1 MGAGIEPLTRSGIPM
16 AEKISVKASET
27 DSDEIDLGRLLGTLL
42 DHRWLIIGVTA
53 IFTIIGILYA
63 TLATP
68 IYRSDALIQ
77 VEQNTSNSLLK
88 DIASV
93 LPDAKPESAAEI
105 ELIKSRMVVGKTV
118 SDLSLDIVVQ
128 QKYFPIFGK
137 GFSRLMNDEPNKIAV
152 SKLEIPTSWQDEWFE
167 LRVIDDSTYEVDA
180 GNSIKIEG
188 KVGQLVKKDNLS
200 ILVSDIQAE
209 KGTVFRLKKSNVVT
223 AINNILEDL
232 KVADKGKDTGVL
244 SLSYQ
249 GEDSELTNKI
259 LNSISQNYLQQN
271 VERKSEEAGKSLEFL
286 KEQLPHVR
294 SSLDESDNKLNSY
307 RQKNESVDLTLEAK
321 SVLET
326 MVSVE
331 SQLNELTFKE
341 AEISKLYT
349 KEHPAYR
356 ALMEKRK
363 ILEEEREKINKR
375 VGAMPK
381 TQQEILR
388 LTRDVNVGQ
397 EVYMQLLN
405 KQQELSINKAST
417 VGNVRI
423 IDPAA
428 LKIKPVEPKKI
439 VILLLSMISGV
450 VISMSFV
457 ILKTL
462 LHKGIES
469 PEQLEELGINVYASV
484 PLSEWQQK
492 KDRALL
498 GRNKK
503 ANTRSTDLLAVGNPT
518 DLAIEAIRSL
528 RTSLHFAMME
538 AKNNVLMI
546 SGASPAIG
554 KTFISANLGA
564 VIAQSGQRVL
574 IVDSD
579 MRKGYAHEL
588 LGTQSTDG
596 LSDILSGQ
604 CTVAQA
610 VRKTSVENMDFIP
623 RGQVPPNPSELLMH
637 SRFSDFVKW
646 TSENYDLV
654 LLDTPP
660 ILAVTDAAIISRHT
674 GTSLLVAR
682 FEMNTVKEIEVSIRR
697 FEQNG
702 TEIKGVILNAI
713 VKRAASYYGYGNYN
727 YYTYDYK
734 SDK

>member
-1 MGAGIEPLTRSGIPM
+1 M
-16 AEKISVKASET
+16 AEKISVKTSET
-27 DSDEIDLGRLLGTLL
+27 NSDEIDLGRLLGTLL

-63 TLATP
+63 TFATP

-77 VEQNTSNSLLK
+77 VEQNTGNSLLK
-88 DIASV
+88 DISSV

-118 SDLSLDIVVQ
+118 DDLSLDVVVQ
-128 QKYFPIFGK
+128 KKYFPVFGK
-137 GFSRLMNDEPNKIAV
+137 GFARLMEHKPEKIAV
-152 SKLEIPTSWQDEWFE
+152 SRLDVPASWKDEWFE
-167 LRVIDDSTYEVDA
+167 LRIIDANTYEIDVSGA
-180 GNSIKIEG
+180 IKVEG
-188 KVGQLVKKDNLS
+188 KVGQLTNKNNLS
-200 ILVSDIQAE
+200 ILVSDIQADN
-209 KGTVFRLKKSNVVT
+209 GTVFRVKKLNKIT
-223 AINNILEDL
+223 AVNNILEDL
-232 KVADKGKDTGVL
+232 AVADKGKDTGVL
-244 SLSYQ
+244 ALSYQ
-249 GEDSELTNKI
+249 GEDPDLTNKI

-286 KEQLPHVR
+286 KEQLPNVR
-294 SSLDESDNKLNSY
+294 LTLDEADNKLNSY

-321 SVLET
+321 AVLET
-326 MVSVE
+326 MVAVE

-363 ILEEEREKINKR
+363 TLEEERGKINKR

-417 VGNVRI
+417 VGNVRV
-423 IDPAA
+423 IDAAA
-428 LKIKPVEPKKI
+428 LKIKPVKPRKAVIILLAMIAGI
-439 VILLLSMISGV
+439 VISAI
-450 VISMSFV
+450 FV

-462 LHKGIES
+462 LHKGLES

-498 GRNKK
+498 GKGKK
-503 ANTRSTDLLAVGNPT
+503 GNVRSTELLAVGNPA

-554 KTFISANLGA
+554 KTFVSANLGA

-574 IVDSD
+574 IVDCD

-588 LGTQSTDG
+588 MGCQGTDG

-604 CTVAQA
+604 ITTEKSI
-610 VRKTSVENMDFIP
+610 RKTAVENMDFIP
-623 RGQVPPNPSELLMH
+623 RGQIPPNPSELLMH
-637 SRFSDFVKW
+637 SRFSQFIDWATK
-646 TSENYDLV
+646 NYDIV

-660 ILAVTDAAIISRHT
+660 ILAVTDAAVISRHA

-682 FEMNTVKEIEVSIRR
+682 FEVNTLKEIEVSIRR

-702 TEIKGVILNAI
+702 TDIKGVILNAI
-713 VKRAASYYGYGNYN
+713 VKRAASYYSYGNYD
-727 YYTYDYK
+727 YYSYEYK

>member
-1 MGAGIEPLTRSGIPM
+1 M

-27 DSDEIDLGRLLGTLL
+27 STDEIDLGRLLGTLL
-42 DHRWLIIGVTA
+42 DNRWLIIGVTA
-53 IFTIIGILYA
+53 VFTILGILYA
-63 TLATP
+63 TFATP
-68 IYRSDALIQ
+68 IYKADALIQ
-77 VEQNTSNSLLK
+77 VEQSSGNSLLK
-88 DIASV
+88 DISSV

-118 SDLSLDIVVQ
+118 NDLSLDIIAQ
-128 QKYFPIFGK
+128 QKYFPVFGK
-137 GFSRLMNDEPNKIAV
+137 GFARLMGEESGKIAV
-152 SKLEIPTSWQDEWFE
+152 SRLEVPKSWEDETIS
-167 LRVIDDSTYEVDA
+167 LVIIDEQNYAIEAGDA
-180 GNSIKIEG
+180 VTFNG
-188 KVGQLVKKDNLS
+188 KVGKIEKHNGLS
-200 ILVSDIQAE
+200 ILVSDIKAE
-209 KGTVFRLKKSNVVT
+209 KGTVFRLKKLNTIT
-223 AINNILEDL
+223 AINNVLENL
-232 KVADKGKDTGVL
+232 SVADKGKDTGVL
-244 SLSYQ
+244 SLSYE
-249 GEDSELTNKI
+249 GEDPELTNKI

-286 KEQLPHVR
+286 KEQLPNVR
-294 SSLDESDNKLNSY
+294 LTLDEADNKLNSY
-307 RQKNESVDLTLEAK
+307 RQKNESVDLSLEAK
-321 SVLET
+321 AVLDT

-363 ILEEEREKINKR
+363 TLEDERDKINKR

-423 IDPAA
+423 IDASA
-428 LKIKPVEPKKI
+428 LQLKPVKPKKLI
-439 VILLLSMISGV
+439 VVLLMLIIGA
-450 VISMSFV
+450 VISTAFV
-457 ILKTL
+457 VLKTM

-498 GRNKK
+498 GKGKK
-503 ANTRSTDLLAVGNPT
+503 SNTRSTELLAVGNPA

-554 KTFISANLGA
+554 KTFVSANLGA

-574 IVDSD
+574 IVDCD

-588 LGTQSTDG
+588 MGVQGING

-604 CTVAQA
+604 ITTEKSI
-610 VRKTSVENMDFIP
+610 RKTAIENMDFIA
-623 RGQVPPNPSELLMH
+623 RGQIPPNPSELLMH
-637 SRFSDFVKW
+637 SRFSQFIDW
-646 TSENYDLV
+646 ASEYYDIV

-660 ILAVTDAAIISRHT
+660 ILAVTDAAIISRNA

-682 FEMNTVKEIEVSIRR
+682 FEVNTLKEIEVSIRR

-734 SDK
+734 SEKNS

>member
-1 MGAGIEPLTRSGIPM
+1 MT
-16 AEKISVKASET
+16 EKTSAKVSET
-27 DSDEIDLGRLLGTLL
+27 NSDEIDLGRLLGTLL
-42 DHRWLIIGVTA
+42 DNRWLIIGVTA
-53 IFTIIGILYA
+53 VFTVLGIMYA
-63 TLATP
+63 MLATP
-68 IYRSDALIQ
+68 VYKADALIQ
-77 VEQNTSNSLLK
+77 VEQNSGNSLLN
-88 DIASV
+88 DISSM
-93 LPDAKPESAAEI
+93 LPDAKPQSAAEI
-105 ELIKSRMVVGKTV
+105 ELIKSRMVIGKTV
-118 SDLSLDIVVQ
+118 NDLALDINVQ
-128 QKYFPIFGK
+128 QKYFPLVGK
-137 GFSRLMNDEPNKIAV
+137 GIARLAGNEQGKIAV
-152 SKLEIPTSWQDEWFE
+152 SRLDVPTSWQDEM
-167 LRVIDDSTYEVDA
+167 LSLEVLPNQQYTVEA
-180 GNSIKIEG
+180 GDTVKFTGTI
-188 KVGQLVKKDNLS
+188 GQLENYNGITL
-200 ILVSDIQAE
+200 LVSDIVAE
-209 KGTVFRLKKSNVVT
+209 PGTVFRIKKLNQLT
-223 AINNILEDL
+223 AINGLLDNFS
-232 KVADKGKDTGVL
+232 VADKGKDTGVL
-244 SLSYQ
+244 ALSLE
-249 GEDSELTNKI
+249 GEDPVLTAKI
-259 LNSISQNYLQQN
+259 LSGISQNYLQQN

-286 KEQLPHVR
+286 KEQLPNVR
-294 SSLDESDNKLNSY
+294 SSLNEAENKLNQF
-307 RQKNESVDLTLEAK
+307 RQQNESVDLSLEAK
-321 SVLET
+321 AVLDT
-326 MVSVE
+326 TVAVE
-331 SQLNELTFKE
+331 AQLNELTFKE

-349 KEHPAYR
+349 REHPAYR

-363 ILEEEREKINKR
+363 TLEQERDKLNKR
-375 VGAMPK
+375 IGAMPK

-388 LTRDVNVGQ
+388 FTRDVQAGQ

-423 IDPAA
+423 VDNAVIQPS
-428 LKIKPVEPKKI
+428 PVKPKKALI
-439 VILLLSMISGV
+439 VLLAMILGGIASTA
-450 VISMSFV
+450 FV

-498 GRNKK
+498 GNKNKK
-503 ANTRSTDLLAVGNPT
+503 SNTRATDLLAVGNPA

-554 KTFISANLGA
+554 KTFVSANLGA

-574 IVDSD
+574 IVDCD

-588 LGTQSTDG
+588 MGTHGTDG

-604 CTVAQA
+604 CDVTKS
-610 VRKTSVENMDFIP
+610 VRKTAVENMEFIP

-637 SRFSDFVKW
+637 SRFADFVKW
-646 TSENYDLV
+646 AAEHYDLV

-660 ILAVTDAAIISRHT
+660 ILAVTDAAVISRHA

-727 YYTYDYK
+727 HYTYDYNTEK
-734 SDK
+734 

>member
-1 MGAGIEPLTRSGIPM
+1 MT
-16 AEKISVKASET
+16 EKTSVKVSET
-27 DSDEIDLGRLLGTLL
+27 SSDEIDLGRLLGTLL
-42 DHRWLIIGVTA
+42 DNRWLIIGVTA
-53 IFTIIGILYA
+53 VFTVLGIMYA
-63 TLATP
+63 MLATP
-68 IYRSDALIQ
+68 VYKADALIQ
-77 VEQNTSNSLLK
+77 VEQSSGNSLLN
-88 DIASV
+88 DISSM
-93 LPDAKPESAAEI
+93 LPDSKPQSAAEV
-105 ELIKSRMVVGKTV
+105 ELIKSRMVIGKTV
-118 SDLSLDIVVQ
+118 NDLALDISAQ
-128 QKYFPIFGK
+128 QKYFPLVGK
-137 GFSRLMNDEPNKIAV
+137 GIARLAGNEPGKIAV
-152 SKLEIPTSWQDEWFE
+152 SRLDVPESWQDEVLSLE
-167 LRVIDDSTYEVDA
+167 VLPNQQYAVDA
-180 GNSIKIEG
+180 GDAVKFTGS
-188 KVGQLVKKDNLS
+188 VGQLENHNGITL
-200 ILVSDIQAE
+200 LVSDISAE
-209 KGTVFRLKKSNVVT
+209 TGTIFRIQKLNQLT
-223 AINNILEDL
+223 AINGLLDNFS
-232 KVADKGKDTGVL
+232 VADKGKDTGVL
-244 SLSYQ
+244 ALSLE
-249 GEDSELTNKI
+249 GEDPALTTKI
-259 LNSISQNYLQQN
+259 LSSISQNYLQQN

-286 KEQLPHVR
+286 KEQLPNVR
-294 SSLDESDNKLNSY
+294 SSLNDAENKLNQF
-307 RQKNESVDLTLEAK
+307 RQENESVDLSLEAK
-321 SVLET
+321 AVLDT
-326 MVSVE
+326 TVAVE
-331 SQLNELTFKE
+331 AQLNELTFKE

-349 KEHPAYR
+349 REHPAYR
-356 ALMEKRK
+356 ALIEKRK
-363 ILEEEREKINKR
+363 TLEQERDKLNKR

-388 LTRDVNVGQ
+388 LTRDVQAGQ

-423 IDPAA
+423 VDNSVIQPS
-428 LKIKPVEPKKI
+428 PVKPKKMLI
-439 VILLLSMISGV
+439 ILLAMIFGGMASTA
-450 VISMSFV
+450 FV

-498 GRNKK
+498 GNENKK
-503 ANTRSTDLLAVGNPT
+503 GNTRSTDLLAVGNPA

-554 KTFISANLGA
+554 KTFVSANLGA

-574 IVDSD
+574 IVDCD

-588 LGTQSTDG
+588 MGTHGTDG

-604 CTVAQA
+604 CGAEES
-610 VRKTSVENMDFIP
+610 VRKTAVENMDFIP

-637 SRFSDFVKW
+637 TRFAEFLKW
-646 TSENYDLV
+646 AGEHYDLV

-660 ILAVTDAAIISRHT
+660 ILAVTDAAIISRHA

-682 FEMNTVKEIEVSIRR
+682 FEMNTLKEIEVSIRR

-713 VKRAASYYGYGNYN
+713 MKRAASYYGYGNYN
-727 YYTYDYK
+727 YYAYEYK
-734 SDK
+734 SEK

>member
-1 MGAGIEPLTRSGIPM
+1 MT
-16 AEKISVKASET
+16 EKTSVKVSET
-27 DSDEIDLGRLLGTLL
+27 NSDEIDLGRLLGTLL
-42 DHRWLIIGVTA
+42 DNRWLIIGVTA
-53 IFTIIGILYA
+53 VFTVLGIMYA
-63 TLATP
+63 MLATP
-68 IYRSDALIQ
+68 VYKADALIQ
-77 VEQNTSNSLLK
+77 VEQSSGNSLLN
-88 DIASV
+88 DISSM
-93 LPDAKPESAAEI
+93 LPDAKPQSAAEI
-105 ELIKSRMVVGKTV
+105 ELIKSRMVIGKTV
-118 SDLSLDIVVQ
+118 NDLALDISIQ
-128 QKYFPIFGK
+128 QKYFPLVGK
-137 GFSRLMNDEPNKIAV
+137 GIARLAGSEPGKIAV
-152 SKLEIPTSWQDEWFE
+152 SRLDVPASWQDET
-167 LRVIDDSTYEVDA
+167 LSLEVLPNQQYTVEA
-180 GNSIKIEG
+180 GDTVKFTGSI
-188 KVGQLVKKDNLS
+188 GQLENHNGITL
-200 ILVSDIQAE
+200 LVSDIAAE
-209 KGTVFRLKKSNVVT
+209 PGTVFRIQKLNQLT
-223 AINNILEDL
+223 AINDL
-232 KVADKGKDTGVL
+232 LDNFSVADKGKDTGVL
-244 SLSYQ
+244 ALSLE
-249 GEDSELTNKI
+249 GEDAVLTTKI
-259 LNSISQNYLQQN
+259 LSSISQNYLQQN

-286 KEQLPHVR
+286 KEQLPNVR
-294 SSLDESDNKLNSY
+294 NSLNEAENKLNQF
-307 RQKNESVDLTLEAK
+307 RQQNESVDLSLEAK
-321 SVLET
+321 AVLDT
-326 MVSVE
+326 TVAVE
-331 SQLNELTFKE
+331 AQLNELTFKE

-349 KEHPAYR
+349 REHPAYR

-363 ILEEEREKINKR
+363 TLEQERDKLNKR

-388 LTRDVNVGQ
+388 LTRDVQAGQ

-423 IDPAA
+423 VDNAVIQP
-428 LKIKPVEPKKI
+428 KPVKPKKALI
-439 VILLLSMISGV
+439 VLLAMILGGMASTA
-450 VISMSFV
+450 FV

-498 GRNKK
+498 SNKSK
-503 ANTRSTDLLAVGNPT
+503 KGNTRATDLLAVGNPA

-554 KTFISANLGA
+554 KTFVSANLGA

-574 IVDSD
+574 IVDCD

-588 LGTQSTDG
+588 MGTHGTDG
-596 LSDILSGQ
+596 LSDILSAQ
-604 CTVAQA
+604 CSAEKS
-610 VRKTSVENMDFIP
+610 VRKTAVENMDFIP

-637 SRFSDFVKW
+637 SRFAEFLKW
-646 TSENYDLV
+646 AGEHYDLV

-660 ILAVTDAAIISRHT
+660 ILAVTDAAIISRHA

-702 TEIKGVILNAI
+702 TEVKGVILNAI
-713 VKRAASYYGYGNYN
+713 VKRAASYYGYGNYH

-734 SDK
+734 SEK

>member
-1 MGAGIEPLTRSGIPM
+1 MT
-16 AEKISVKASET
+16 EKTSVKVSET
-27 DSDEIDLGRLLGTLL
+27 NSDEIDLGRLLGTLL
-42 DHRWLIIGVTA
+42 DNRWLIIGVTA
-53 IFTIIGILYA
+53 VFTVLGIMYA
-63 TLATP
+63 MLATP
-68 IYRSDALIQ
+68 VYKADALIQ
-77 VEQNTSNSLLK
+77 VEQSSGNSLLN
-88 DIASV
+88 DISSM
-93 LPDAKPESAAEI
+93 LPDAKPQSAAEI
-105 ELIKSRMVVGKTV
+105 ELIKSRMVIGKTV
-118 SDLSLDIVVQ
+118 NDLALDIDVE
-128 QKYFPIFGK
+128 QKYFPLVGK
-137 GFSRLMNDEPNKIAV
+137 GIARLAGNEPGKIAV
-152 SKLEIPTSWQDEWFE
+152 PRLDVPASWQDET
-167 LRVIDDSTYEVDA
+167 LSLEVLPNQQYTVEA
-180 GNSIKIEG
+180 GDTVKFTGSI
-188 KVGQLVKKDNLS
+188 GQLENHNGITL
-200 ILVSDIQAE
+200 LVSDIAAE
-209 KGTVFRLKKSNVVT
+209 PGTVFRIQKLNQLT
-223 AINNILEDL
+223 AINDL
-232 KVADKGKDTGVL
+232 LDNFSVADKGKDTGVL
-244 SLSYQ
+244 ALSLE
-249 GEDSELTNKI
+249 GDDPALTTKI
-259 LNSISQNYLQQN
+259 LSSISQNYLQQN

-286 KEQLPHVR
+286 KEQLPNVR
-294 SSLDESDNKLNSY
+294 SSLNEAENKLNQF
-307 RQKNESVDLTLEAK
+307 RQQNESVDLSLEAK
-321 SVLET
+321 AVLDT
-326 MVSVE
+326 TVAVE
-331 SQLNELTFKE
+331 AQLNELTFKE

-349 KEHPAYR
+349 REHPAYR

-363 ILEEEREKINKR
+363 TLEQERDKLNKR

-388 LTRDVNVGQ
+388 LTRDVQAGQ

-423 IDPAA
+423 VDNAVIQP
-428 LKIKPVEPKKI
+428 KPVKPKKALI
-439 VILLLSMISGV
+439 VLLAMILGGMAATA
-450 VISMSFV
+450 FV

-498 GRNKK
+498 GKK
-503 ANTRSTDLLAVGNPT
+503 SKKGNTRAADLLAVGNPA

-554 KTFISANLGA
+554 KTFVSANLGA

-574 IVDSD
+574 IVDCD

-588 LGTQSTDG
+588 MGTDGTNG

-604 CTVAQA
+604 CDVTKS
-610 VRKTSVENMDFIP
+610 VRKTAVENMDFIP

-637 SRFSDFVKW
+637 SRFAEFIKW
-646 TSENYDLV
+646 AGEHYDLV

-660 ILAVTDAAIISRHT
+660 ILAVTDAAIISRHA

-713 VKRAASYYGYGNYN
+713 VKRAASYYGYGNYH
-727 YYTYDYK
+727 YYAYEYK
-734 SDK
+734 SERN

>member
-1 MGAGIEPLTRSGIPM
+1 MT
-16 AEKISVKASET
+16 EKTSVKVSET
-27 DSDEIDLGRLLGTLL
+27 HSDEIDLGRLLGTLL
-42 DHRWLIIGVTA
+42 DNRWLIIGVTA
-53 IFTIIGILYA
+53 LFTVLGIMYA
-63 TLATP
+63 MLATP
-68 IYRSDALIQ
+68 VYKADALIQ
-77 VEQNTSNSLLK
+77 VEQSSGNSLLN
-88 DIASV
+88 DISSM
-93 LPDAKPESAAEI
+93 LPDSKPKSDAEI
-105 ELIKSRMVVGKTV
+105 ELIKSRMVIGKTV
-118 SDLSLDIVVQ
+118 NDLALDIDVQ
-128 QKYFPIFGK
+128 QKYFPVVGK
-137 GFSRLMNDEPNKIAV
+137 GLARLTNEETAKIVVSRLDVPE
-152 SKLEIPTSWQDEWFE
+152 SWQDQIFT
-167 LRVIDDSTYEVDA
+167 LKVIDGTQYSVEAGDA
-180 GNSIKIEG
+180 LTFTGTVGRLETHNSITLLI
-188 KVGQLVKKDNLS
+188 
-200 ILVSDIQAE
+200 SDIAA
-209 KGTVFRLKKSNVVT
+209 KPGTVFNIKKLNQLTAVNNVLDNLV
-223 AINNILEDL
+223 
-232 KVADKGKDTGVL
+232 VADKGKDTGVL
-244 SLSYQ
+244 ELSLE
-249 GEDSELTNKI
+249 GEDSVLTNKT
-259 LNSISQNYLQQN
+259 LSSISQNYLQQN

-286 KEQLPHVR
+286 KEQLPNVR
-294 SSLDESDNKLNSY
+294 ASLNEAENKLNQY
-307 RQKNESVDLTLEAK
+307 RQENDSVDLSLEAK
-321 SVLET
+321 AVLDT
-326 MVSVE
+326 TVSVE
-331 SQLNELTFKE
+331 AQLNELTFKE

-349 KEHPAYR
+349 REHPAYR

-363 ILEEEREKINKR
+363 TLEQERDKLNKR

-388 LTRDVNVGQ
+388 LTRDVQAGQ

-423 IDPAA
+423 VDNAVIQP
-428 LKIKPVEPKKI
+428 KPVKPRKTLI
-439 VILLLSMISGV
+439 VLIAMILGGLISTA
-450 VISMSFV
+450 FV

-498 GRNKK
+498 STKSKK
-503 ANTRSTDLLAVGNPT
+503 GNTRATDLLAVGNPT

-554 KTFISANLGA
+554 KTFVSANLGA

-574 IVDSD
+574 IVDCD

-588 LGTQSTDG
+588 MGTHGTDG

-604 CTVAQA
+604 CAA
-610 VRKTSVENMDFIP
+610 EKSLRKTAVENMDFIP

-637 SRFSDFVKW
+637 NRFAEFVKW
-646 TSENYDLV
+646 AGEHYDLV

-660 ILAVTDAAIISRHT
+660 ILAVTDAAIISRHA

-682 FEMNTVKEIEVSIRR
+682 FEMNTLKEIEVAIRR

-702 TEIKGVILNAI
+702 TEIKGVILNA
-713 VKRAASYYGYGNYN
+713 VMKRAASYYGYGNYD
-727 YYTYDYK
+727 YYTYEYK
-734 SDK
+734 SK

>member
-1 MGAGIEPLTRSGIPM
+1 MT
-16 AEKISVKASET
+16 EKTSVKVSET
-27 DSDEIDLGRLLGTLL
+27 HSDEIDLGRLLGTLL
-42 DHRWLIIGVTA
+42 DNRWLIIGVTA
-53 IFTIIGILYA
+53 VFTVLGIMYA
-63 TLATP
+63 MLATP
-68 IYRSDALIQ
+68 VYKADALIQ
-77 VEQNTSNSLLK
+77 VEQSSGNSLLN
-88 DIASV
+88 DISSM
-93 LPDAKPESAAEI
+93 LPDAKPQSAAEI
-105 ELIKSRMVVGKTV
+105 ELIKSRMVIGKTV
-118 SDLSLDIVVQ
+118 SDLALDISIQ
-128 QKYFPIFGK
+128 QKYFPLVGK
-137 GFSRLMNDEPNKIAV
+137 GIARLAGSEPGRIAV
-152 SKLEIPTSWQDEWFE
+152 SRLDVPASWQDEA
-167 LRVIDDSTYEVDA
+167 LSLEVLPNQQYIVEA
-180 GNSIKIEG
+180 GDTVKFTGSI
-188 KVGQLVKKDNLS
+188 GQLENHNGITL
-200 ILVSDIQAE
+200 LVSDIVAE
-209 KGTVFRLKKSNVVT
+209 PGTIFRIQKLNQLT
-223 AINNILEDL
+223 AINDL
-232 KVADKGKDTGVL
+232 LDNFSVADKGKDTGVL
-244 SLSYQ
+244 ALSME
-249 GEDSELTNKI
+249 GEDPVLTTKI
-259 LNSISQNYLQQN
+259 LSSISQNYLQQN

-286 KEQLPHVR
+286 KEQLPNVR
-294 SSLDESDNKLNSY
+294 SSLNEAENKLNQF
-307 RQKNESVDLTLEAK
+307 RQQNESVDLSLEAK
-321 SVLET
+321 AVLDT
-326 MVSVE
+326 TVAVE
-331 SQLNELTFKE
+331 AQLNELTFKE

-349 KEHPAYR
+349 REHPAYR

-363 ILEEEREKINKR
+363 TLEQERDKLNKR

-388 LTRDVNVGQ
+388 LMRDVQAGQ

-423 IDPAA
+423 VDNAVIQP
-428 LKIKPVEPKKI
+428 KPVKPKKALI
-439 VILLLSMISGV
+439 VLLAMILGGMASTA
-450 VISMSFV
+450 FV

-498 GRNKK
+498 GNKSK
-503 ANTRSTDLLAVGNPT
+503 KGNTRATDLLAVGNPA

-554 KTFISANLGA
+554 KTFVSANLGA

-574 IVDSD
+574 IVDCD

-588 LGTQSTDG
+588 MGVQGING

-604 CTVAQA
+604 ITTEKSI
-610 VRKTSVENMDFIP
+610 RKTAIENMDFIA
-623 RGQVPPNPSELLMH
+623 RGQIPPNPSELLMH
-637 SRFSDFVKW
+637 SRFSQFIDW
-646 TSENYDLV
+646 ASEHYDIV

-660 ILAVTDAAIISRHT
+660 ILAVTDAAIISRNA

-682 FEMNTVKEIEVSIRR
+682 FEVNTLKEIEVSVRR

-734 SDK
+734 SEKNS

>member
-1 MGAGIEPLTRSGIPM
+1 MS
-16 AEKISVKASET
+16 EKISVKASET
-27 DSDEIDLGRLLGTLL
+27 NSDEIDLGRLLGTLL
-42 DHRWLIIGVTA
+42 DNRWLIIGVTA
-53 IFTIIGILYA
+53 VFTIIGILYA
-63 TLATP
+63 TFTTP
-68 IYRSDALIQ
+68 IYKADALVQ
-77 VEQNTSNSLLK
+77 VEQSSGNSLLK
-88 DIASV
+88 DISSV

-118 SDLSLDIVVQ
+118 NDLSLDIIAQ
-128 QKYFPIFGK
+128 QQYFPVFGK
-137 GFSRLMNDEPNKIAV
+137 GFSRLMGEEPAQIAV
-152 SKLEIPTSWQDEWFE
+152 SRLEVPQSWQDEAIS
-167 LRVIDDSTYEVDA
+167 LHIIDEQNYSIEA
-180 GNSIKIEG
+180 GDTVKFNG
-188 KVGQLVKKDNLS
+188 KVGKIEKNNGLS
-200 ILVSDIQAE
+200 LLVSDIKAD
-209 KGTVFRLKKSNVVT
+209 KGTVFRLKKLNKIT
-223 AINNILEDL
+223 AINNTLDNL
-232 KVADKGKDTGVL
+232 VVADKAKDTGVL
-244 SLSYQ
+244 SLSYE
-249 GEDSELTNKI
+249 GEDPELTKKI
-259 LNSISQNYLQQN
+259 LDSISKNYLQQN

-286 KEQLPHVR
+286 KEQLPNVR
-294 SSLDESDNKLNSY
+294 LTLDEADNKLNNY
-307 RQKNESVDLTLEAK
+307 RQKNESVDLSLEAK
-321 SVLET
+321 AVLDT
-326 MVSVE
+326 MVAVE

-363 ILEEEREKINKR
+363 TLEEEREKVNKR
-375 VGAMPK
+375 VGVMPK

-423 IDPAA
+423 IDPAE
-428 LKIKPVEPKKI
+428 LQLKPVKPKKLII
-439 VILLLSMISGV
+439 VVLTIILGTIVSTAFV
-450 VISMSFV
+450 V
-457 ILKTL
+457 LKVM

-498 GRNKK
+498 GKGKK
-503 ANTRSTDLLAVGNPT
+503 GNTRSTELLAIGNPA

-554 KTFISANLGA
+554 KTFVSANLGA

-574 IVDSD
+574 IVDCD

-588 LGTQSTDG
+588 MGVQGTNG

-604 CTVAQA
+604 ITTEKSI
-610 VRKTSVENMDFIP
+610 RKTAVENMDFIA
-623 RGQVPPNPSELLMH
+623 RGQIPPNPSELLMH
-637 SRFSDFVKW
+637 SRFSQFIDW
-646 TSENYDLV
+646 ASEHYDLV

-660 ILAVTDAAIISRHT
+660 ILAVTDAAIISRNA

-682 FEMNTVKEIEVSIRR
+682 FEVNTLKEIEVSVRR

-713 VKRAASYYGYGNYN
+713 VKRAASYYGYGSYS

-734 SDK
+734 SEKNG